1 MVGRRARGDGE
12 GAAPARKPDP
22 TPLDVAAGM
31 LHRAPMSERE
41 LEDRLVAKGYRAAT
55 AATAVARCR
64 ELGWVGDASFADDR
78 ARASRRRG
86 AGSLKIAAELLARG
100 IPEAMVERVVE
111 ASLDGESE
119 ATWARRALDASGRG
133 GDAARAWRFLASRGF
148 PEDVVAELVE
158 LP

>member
-1 MVGRRARGDGE
+1 MVGRRARGEDD
-12 GAAPARKPDP
+12 GAARPRKPDP

-41 LEDRLVAKGYRAAT
+41 LVDRLVAKGYRAET
-55 AATAVARCR
+55 AATTLARCR
-64 ELGWVGDASFADDR
+64 ELGWVGDATFADDR

-86 AGSLKIAAELLARG
+86 SGSLKIAAELLARG
-100 IPEAMVERVVE
+100 IPESTVDRAVA

-119 ATWARRALDASGRG
+119 TTWARRALEASGRG

-148 PEDVVAELVE
+148 PEEVVAELVE